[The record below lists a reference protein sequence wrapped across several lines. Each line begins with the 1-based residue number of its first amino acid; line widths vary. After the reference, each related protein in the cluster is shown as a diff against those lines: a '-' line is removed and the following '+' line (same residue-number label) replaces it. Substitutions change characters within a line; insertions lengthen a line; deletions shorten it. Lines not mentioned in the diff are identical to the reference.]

1 MRPWWF
7 GAVHLSPAKI
17 ASVGPIPGQRRVM
30 DFVSYSQSTLVK
42 TCQGPIASCL
52 AFAEKIRSRNVQHQ
66 TASPFISPLPSD
78 FARFGYATKGEPPS
92 SPRICPPKQRPLYCL
107 QIFLDPSFSATG
119 VRKSHSELC
128 VQHCFKCS
136 ANRWLE
142 ISWGSHTQL
151 DVS

>member
-1 MRPWWF
+1 MHF
-7 GAVHLSPAKI
+7 SPAKI
-17 ASVGPIPGQRRVM
+17 ASVGPTPGQRKLK

-42 TCQGPIASCL
+42 TCQGPITSCL
-52 AFAEKIRSRNVQHQ
+52 AFAEKIRSRNGQHQ

-78 FARFGYATKGEPPS
+78 FARFGYAAKGEPPS

-119 VRKSHSELC
+119 VRKSPSELC